1 MNETINFNTVKPS
14 KFALSQRRASYYDVS
29 DIIVASQFKV
39 DDNDIKALED
49 IDLIYRALCAVL
61 YNFAPLSGHPGGSVS
76 SGRIA
81 QALLFSTMDYDFF
94 SPQKRENDIISY
106 AAGHKALGLYA
117 LWALRNELLR
127 AAGAELP
134 EAKHQLRLEDLL
146 GFRHSPSGETP
157 LFKKMGAKALDGHP
171 TPLTPF
177 VKLATGASGVGAGA
191 TTGLALAAADI
202 YGANCPRVNM
212 IEGEGGLTP
221 GRVSE
226 AMAAAATAQLSN
238 LTMHVDWNQ
247 SSVDSDNVCSEN
259 SKPGDYVQWAPG
271 ELAYLND
278 WNVVHVS
285 NGHDFFQ
292 ILSAQQF
299 ARSNGDNRQPTAI
312 IYRTVKGWKYGVE
325 GCSSHG
331 AGHKFASEGYYS
343 ALNDLEARFNVKMPR
358 CCSEKPSAEA
368 VEACFHETLLT
379 VRKAVEN
386 SPALTAFALKKINE
400 AAARLAA
407 AGRIPR
413 ADAPSPE
420 KAYGLDPKT
429 VPPGLV
435 LKPGQ
440 EATLRETLAETLN
453 HAGRLT
459 GGAVMAASADLY
471 SSTSVNL
478 AGRGFGEGFFNAV
491 SNPAARLV
499 SAGGICE
506 DGMGALMSG
515 LSGFGSHIGV
525 TSSYAAFI
533 APLEHIAARLHA
545 IGQQGRRDLDGK
557 PFDTFI
563 MINAHAGL
571 KTGEDGPTHADPQA
585 LQLLEGN
592 FPEGAMITLTPWE
605 PQEIWPLMAAAL
617 NRRPAVIAPFITRP
631 AETVPD
637 REALGLPPAAAAI
650 KGLYPLLKAG
660 RGQRHGTI
668 VLQGNGVTTVFMN
681 EVLPEI
687 KKLGLNLNIFY
698 VASRELF
705 DLLGDAEKEKL
716 YPGRLAL
723 EAMGITDFTP
733 PTMHRWVCSD
743 EGRARILH
751 PFKNGRYPGSGRA
764 ADVMKSAGLDGPA
777 QLKAVKNYAE
787 FIASKR
793 A

>member
-1 MNETINFNTVKPS
+1 MNATINFNTVKPS
-14 KFALSQRRASYYDVS
+14 KFTLSQRRACYYEVS
-29 DIIVASQFKV
+29 DIIMASRFKV
-39 DDNDIKALED
+39 DDADIRALED

-81 QALLFSTMDYDFF
+81 QALLFSTMAYDFF
-94 SPQKRENDIISY
+94 DPQSRESDILSY
-106 AAGHKALGLYA
+106 AAGHKALGMYA
-117 LWALRNELLR
+117 LWALRTELLR

-134 EAKHQLRLEDLL
+134 PEKYQLRLEDLL
-146 GFRHSPSGETP
+146 GFRRSPSAETP
-157 LFKKMGAKALDGHP
+157 LLRKYNSKTLDGHP

-191 TTGLALAAADI
+191 TAGLALAAADI
-202 YGANCPRVNM
+202 YGAANSPQVHM

-238 LTMHVDWNQ
+238 LVMHVDWNQ
-247 SSVDSDNVCSEN
+247 SSIDSNNVCSEK
-259 SKPGDYVQWAPG
+259 SKPGDYVQWSPG

-278 WNVVHVS
+278 WNVIHVE

-299 ARSNGDNRQPTAI
+299 ASGLNSQPTAI
-312 IYRTVKGWKYGVE
+312 IYRTVKGWKYGIE
-325 GCSSHG
+325 GSSSHG
-331 AGHKFASEGYYS
+331 AGHAFASEGYY
-343 ALNDLEARFNVKMPR
+343 ATLNDFEARFGVKMPR
-358 CCSEKPSAEA
+358 YCAAKPSPAA
-368 VEACFHETLLT
+368 VEACFHETLLE

-386 SPALTAFALKKINE
+386 SPALAAFALKKTGE
-400 AAARLAA
+400 AAGRLAA
-407 AGRIPR
+407 AGRTPLSK
-413 ADAPSPE
+413 APSSE
-420 KAYGLDPKT
+420 AAYGLDPAE
-429 VPPGLV
+429 VPAALA
-435 LKPGQ
+435 LKPGRTV
-440 EATLRETLAETLN
+440 TLRETLAGVLA

-459 GGAVMAASADLY
+459 GGAVMVASADLY
-471 SSTSVNL
+471 NSTSVNL
-478 AGRGFGEGFFNAV
+478 AARGFGEGFFNAA
-491 SNPAARLV
+491 SNPGARLV

-515 LSGFGSHIGV
+515 LSSFGSHIGV

-533 APLEHIAARLHA
+533 APLEHVAARMHA

-592 FPEGAMITLTPWE
+592 FPKGSMITLTPWE

-617 NRRPAVIAPFITRP
+617 NKRPAVIAPFITRP
-631 AETVPD
+631 AEKVPD
-637 REALGLPPAAAAI
+637 REALGFPPAVNTV

-660 RGQRHGTI
+660 SGQRHGTV
-668 VLQGNGVTTVFMN
+668 VLQGNGVATVFVK
-681 EVLPEI
+681 EVLPELRS
-687 KKLGLNLNIFY
+687 LGLNLNVFY
-698 VASRELF
+698 VSSRELF
-705 DLLGDAEKEKL
+705 DLLDEAEKEKL
-716 YPGRLAL
+716 YPASLAL

-733 PTMHRWVCSD
+733 STMERWVCSAA
-743 EGRARILH
+743 GRAFTLH
-751 PFKNGRYPGSGRA
+751 PFRNGRYPASGKA
-764 ADVMKSAGLDGPA
+764 ADVMREAGLDGPA
-777 QLKAVKNYAE
+777 QLAAIKKYAE
-787 FIASKR
+787 FTALQK
-793 A
+793 